1 MTSDLYS
8 FVEKFNGQ
16 IIYNEVQREFAF
28 PRADICENIYEQ
40 YYDYTYP
47 YDNNFRIKEIKKQ
60 IKMRKLDGLIHYT
73 QSFCHRAIEDIILK
87 ENLDIPILNVQGDK
101 LNVLDSRTK
110 LRLEAFMDMLL
121 DLKRRK

>member
-1 MTSDLYS
+1 MLFRS
-8 FVEKFNGQ
+8 K
-16 IIYNEVQREFAF
+16 
-28 PRADICENIYEQ
+28 Q

-87 ENLDIPILNVQGDK
+87 ENLDIPILNIQGDK